1 MIRAVGC
8 SGQINKKGKHNKW
21 VPVQN
26 FLNVMA
32 SLYKVVITFVSPPPK
47 SWRRI
52 CTPDSHSHG
61 GGEKTNSNRRLVV
74 ADAEAA
80 ITWIQTDTR
89 HQTGHHVSGWWKR
102 PAENTCGA
110 HSRLPNRTSDA
121 YFHYYY
127 DITWATDLHACLAA
141 PSSSS
146 YTVQR
151 VVCHRS
157 ITTSIPT
164 SVKWS
169 AFRKLR
175 LFTVVFC
182 RLLLLSKFLLFD
194 AAQNESLCNNFW
206 WLNSS
211 SADHLLPV
219 HHIAFYSCSAA
230 VGRYLSDQWCW
241 WCLHHG
247 GGVSAAR
254 GFSYLNNN

>member
-1 MIRAVGC
+1 MDSDRHKTSNWTSC
-8 SGQINKKGKHNKW
+8 QW
-21 VPVQN
+21 
-26 FLNVMA
+26 MMEEA
-32 SLYKVVITFVSPPPK
+32 SREHMRGSQPFTQS
-47 SWRRI
+47 
-52 CTPDSHSHG
+52 
-61 GGEKTNSNRRLVV
+61 
-74 ADAEAA
+74 
-80 ITWIQTDTR
+80 
-89 HQTGHHVSGWWKR
+89 
-102 PAENTCGA
+102 
-110 HSRLPNRTSDA
+110 
-121 YFHYYY
+121 
-127 DITWATDLHACLAA
+127 DLHACIAA

-254 GFSYLNNN
+254 GFSYLNNNWHTCEDVFADDFAGISEKSSAKTETCCASLIRSVQYQMFWDMNATV